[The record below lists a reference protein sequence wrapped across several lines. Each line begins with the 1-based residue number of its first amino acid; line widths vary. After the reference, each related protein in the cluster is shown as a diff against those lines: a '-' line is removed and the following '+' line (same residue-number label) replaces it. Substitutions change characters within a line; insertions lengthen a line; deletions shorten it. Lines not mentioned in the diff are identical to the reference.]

1 MNVKREAKNGRTVGL
16 RGDGK
21 RQERPQW
28 VFCSRAGDK
37 TGGLYMGEQREKRK
51 STGSLPCFLA
61 GEVYVLAW
69 EHLLEWGRGAV
80 SLF

>member
-1 MNVKREAKNGRTVGL
+1 MGL

-69 EHLLEWGRGAV
+69 EHLLEGGGAV
-80 SLF
+80 FLF